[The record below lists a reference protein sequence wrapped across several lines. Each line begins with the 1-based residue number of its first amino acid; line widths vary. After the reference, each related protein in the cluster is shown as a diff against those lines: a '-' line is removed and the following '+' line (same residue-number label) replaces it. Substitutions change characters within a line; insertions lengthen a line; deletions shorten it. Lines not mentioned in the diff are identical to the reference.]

1 MTTTLE
7 PSGGVRHAPDRS
19 AGHGR
24 SGPWLGRALRGRRLA
39 LPEHWPFTALAIGF
53 PLWWALGF
61 GPFAITVFAIPMAW
75 KLRRMRPIRVPR
87 GFIIWLLF
95 IAAVL
100 ISGMML
106 GTQAPNTA
114 PTHVSG
120 QILGYLVRVA
130 AYVAAGVLLLFIG
143 NLGEK
148 LLPERVLLTSL
159 AVLFGVTVLGGFL
172 GLLAPHFG
180 FTSPVEALVPHRL
193 ANGYLHTLIHPASA
207 QVQNVLGSP
216 NPRPMAPFEYTNTWG
231 NVIGLLAVWMF
242 AWAGRNRRRRLI
254 AAIGLT
260 AAAVPIV
267 LSLNRGLWVGLA
279 LAVAILGVRLLMSGR
294 VFAVLGMTA
303 VVAVM
308 GVLFLAS
315 PLELVVQERLANP
328 HSNDIRSNLAAAAIH
343 GAQAS
348 PIVGWGTNRQVLGS
362 FQSITIGATADC
374 AGRCGNASV
383 GSTGTF
389 WLVLF
394 SQGFVGIALYTG
406 FFLYALWH
414 YRGDRTA
421 SGVAAQVTL
430 LMSLWFI
437 FVYSSTGWPLALA
450 MISVAVLWRH
460 REGQMPAPE
469 VPA

>member
-1 MTTTLE
+1 VTTTFD
-7 PSGGVRHAPDRS
+7 PTSGLRHAPDRS
-19 AGHGR
+19 TGHGR
-24 SGPWLGRALRGRRLA
+24 SGPWLGRALRGRQLT

-87 GFIIWLLF
+87 GFMIWLLF

-100 ISGMML
+100 VSGLML
-106 GTQAPNTA
+106 GTQAPNTV

-120 QILGYLVRVA
+120 QVLGYLVRTA

-148 LLPERVLLTSL
+148 LLPERLLLTCL
-159 AVLFGVTVLGGFL
+159 TVLFGVTVLGGFL

-180 FTSPVEALVPHRL
+180 FTSPVELLVPKRL

-207 QVQNVLGSP
+207 QVQSVLGSP

-231 NVIGLLAVWMF
+231 NVIGLLAVWVV
-242 AWAGRNRRRRLI
+242 AWAGRDRRRRLV
-254 AAIGLT
+254 AVVGLA

-267 LSLNRGLWVGLA
+267 VSLNRGLWVGLA
-279 LAVAILGVRLLMSGR
+279 LAVALVGVRLLVSGR
-294 VFAVLGMTA
+294 LFAVVGMSA
-303 VVAVM
+303 AVAVI
-308 GVLFLAS
+308 GVVFLAS
-315 PLELVVQERLANP
+315 PLESVVQERLANP
-328 HSNDIRSNLAAAAIH
+328 HSNDIRSNLAFAAIH

-362 FQSITIGATADC
+362 FQSITVGASADC

-421 SGVAAQVTL
+421 SGMAAQVTL
-430 LMSLWFI
+430 VMSLWFM
-437 FVYSSTGWPLALA
+437 FVYAATGWPLALA

-460 REGQMPAPE
+460 REGQ